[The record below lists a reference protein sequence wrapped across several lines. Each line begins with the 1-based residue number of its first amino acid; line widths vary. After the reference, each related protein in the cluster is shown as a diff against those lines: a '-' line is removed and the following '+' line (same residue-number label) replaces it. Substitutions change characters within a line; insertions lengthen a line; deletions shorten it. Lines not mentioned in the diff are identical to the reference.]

1 MKKLNYQSF
10 IRMILQLRFL
20 DLLITIINQPWLLQK
35 QSEGC
40 NFIKKDTLTQ
50 VFSCEFCDIFKN
62 NFFKNNSGGLLLLLE
77 VNISSN
83 SFCAVKIQFPFI
95 DTLVRVSL
103 FTITLMDYR
112 LCFRVQHPMIFQD
125 HLTPFRVYAVIFVI

>member
-1 MKKLNYQSF
+1 
-10 IRMILQLRFL
+10 MILQLRFL

-62 NFFKNNSGGLLLLLE
+62 NSGGLLLLLV
-77 VNISSN
+77 VNINSN
-83 SFCAVKIQFPFI
+83 SFCAVKI
-95 DTLVRVSL
+95 
-103 FTITLMDYR
+103 
-112 LCFRVQHPMIFQD
+112 
-125 HLTPFRVYAVIFVI
+125 